1 MLNLP
6 RETINKIKK
15 ALVRKQKAVDN
26 QLKEIEKDD
35 PLTNK
40 DLAPEASE
48 SGTDSWMAEVHGRI
62 STVKTDLS
70 AFSDKIRTSL
80 LKLKKGTYGKCEKCG
95 KPIEAKRLEAMPTA
109 TLCLSCSKKVAG
121 SKKS

>member
-6 RETINKIKK
+6 RKTINKIK
-15 ALVRKQKAVDN
+15 LMLLKQQKSVES

-35 PLTNK
+35 PITNT

-62 STVKTDLS
+62 TTLKDDLTGLLGR
-70 AFSDKIRTSL
+70 IRSSL
-80 LKLKKGTYGKCEKCG
+80 SNINKGTYGKCEKCG
-95 KPIEAKRLEAMPTA
+95 KPIEKDRLKALPTA
-109 TLCLSCSKKVAG
+109 TLCLSCSKKA
-121 SKKS
+121 KK

>member
-15 ALVRKQKAVDN
+15 VLLKQQKSVES

-35 PLTNK
+35 PITNIDLT
-40 DLAPEASE
+40 PEASE

-62 STVKTDLS
+62 TTLKDDLTG
-70 AFSDKIRTSL
+70 FLGKIRTSL
-80 LKLKKGTYGKCEKCG
+80 SKIKKGTYGKCEKCG
-95 KPIEAKRLEAMPTA
+95 KTIGKNRLKALPTA
-109 TLCLSCSKKVAG
+109 TLCLSCSKK
-121 SKKS
+121 SKK

>member
-6 RETINKIKK
+6 RETINKIKTV
-15 ALVRKQKAVDN
+15 LLKQQKSVES

-35 PLTNK
+35 PITNT

-62 STVKTDLS
+62 TTLKDDLTG
-70 AFSDKIRTSL
+70 FLGKIHNSL
-80 LKLKKGTYGKCEKCG
+80 SKINKGTYGKCEKCG
-95 KPIEAKRLEAMPTA
+95 KPIEKDRLKAMPA
-109 TLCLSCSKKVAG
+109 ASLCLSCSKKA
-121 SKKS
+121 KK

>member
-6 RETINKIKK
+6 RETIKRLRSM
-15 ALVRKQKAVDN
+15 LVRQQKSVES

-35 PLTNK
+35 PITNT

-62 STVKTDLS
+62 STIRDDLTGLLL
-70 AFSDKIRTSL
+70 KIRTSL
-80 LKLKKGTYGKCEKCG
+80 SKLKKGTYGKCENCG
-95 KPIEAKRLEAMPTA
+95 KNIEENRLKALPTA
-109 TLCLSCSKKVAG
+109 TLCLTCSKKT
-121 SKKS
+121 KK

>member
-6 RETINKIKK
+6 RKTIDRIKRL
-15 ALVRKQKAVDN
+15 LVKQQKSVEK

-35 PLTNK
+35 PITNK

-48 SGTDSWMAEVHGRI
+48 SGTDSWMAEVHGRL
-62 STVKTDLS
+62 TMVKNDLTMLL
-70 AFSDKIRTSL
+70 DKIRSSL

-95 KPIEAKRLEAMPTA
+95 KEIEPERLKAFPTA
-109 TLCLSCSKKVAG
+109 SLCLSCSKKI
-121 SKKS
+121 KK